1 MGKSDKAICL
11 MIKRYFNLIVKIDDI
26 KKARKNIL
34 ENLKDQQEIRDLFQS
49 LGDSYIKS
57 VMKMH
62 DQTKK

>member
-34 ENLKDQQEIRDLFQS
+34 ENLKDRQEIKELFQS
-49 LGDSYIKS
+49 LGEGYMKS
-57 VMKMH
+57 VMKIH
-62 DQTKK
+62 DQSRK